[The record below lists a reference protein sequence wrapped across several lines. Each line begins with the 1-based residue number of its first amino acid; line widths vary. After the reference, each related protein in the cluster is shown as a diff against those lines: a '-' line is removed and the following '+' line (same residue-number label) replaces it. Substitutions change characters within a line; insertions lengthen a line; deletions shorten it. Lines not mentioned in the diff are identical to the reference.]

1 MILKKKWYRVI
12 SNINY
17 ASCILFFGD
26 QTSNQTFFGYWVVF
40 FFLGKTH
47 GFYFKKLWLLTLRVG
62 LDLGADVR
70 VIISI
75 QGPHKGSTDRE
86 IKRVREQCE
95 ADKGALTMGRA
106 VIQPAPAIQC
116 QPVCGMGLESGR
128 RRKHPDFLDLNHKHN
143 NIQAVNNER
152 KGKRPVAG
160 L

>member
-1 MILKKKWYRVI
+1 MRIIFWGP
-12 SNINY
+12 NIQPNFFRLLG
-17 ASCILFFGD
+17 CLFF
-26 QTSNQTFFGYWVVF
+26 F
-40 FFLGKTH
+40 GKTR

-62 LDLGADVR
+62 LDLGADV
-70 VIISI
+70 IISI

-86 IKRVREQCE
+86 IKRVWEQCE

-128 RRKHPDFLDLNHKHN
+128 RRKHPDFLDLNHKRN